1 MRKTPPAH
9 RFVKTCGFR
18 SLDSRSTFFFSTCI
32 DLLGIFFTFFEF
44 LKKNQS
50 TNNTI
55 RISSTVK
62 KNELTLAEKKILK
75 EKRLKPQQPEDP
87 NKPICRIRFDSSD
100 SEAES

>member
-1 MRKTPPAH
+1 M
-9 RFVKTCGFR
+9 
-18 SLDSRSTFFFSTCI
+18 
-32 DLLGIFFTFFEF
+32 
-44 LKKNQS
+44 
-50 TNNTI
+50 
-55 RISSTVK
+55 ISSTVK